1 MKKSI
6 EHYIGLVEGA
16 IISALLYNKT
26 YIDREIIH
34 NYTVKINDKG
44 DGIVFW
50 NNIEKNKSI
59 LYEQTYYYSNTVSDT
74 KIVKDTLEVIEI
86 INNFL
91 INN

>member
-1 MKKSI
+1 MKI
-6 EHYIGLVEGA
+6 GYIGLGKMGKGMVLN
-16 IISALLYNKT
+16 LLEKG
-26 YIDREIIH
+26 IEI
-34 NYTVKINDKG
+34 VA
-44 DGIVFW
+44 W

-59 LYEQTYYYSNTVSDT
+59 LYEQTYYYSNTVSNT